1 MNITLWISFAV
12 LVIFF
17 LFIDLFVLHKKDKE
31 ITIRRALIETLCWIV
46 VALLFNVLIYVWLGT
61 DKAVEY
67 LTAYII
73 EKSLSVDNLFVF
85 IVIFSYYNVPK
96 NLQHRVL
103 FWGIIGSV
111 VMRGFFIFFGIK
123 LIESFDFLLYFL
135 GLFLLFAGL
144 KMIFG
149 RETQI
154 NPKNNVVINFLRK
167 FIPIFKNYHGN
178 QFFVRK
184 NWKIYATPLF
194 IVLIVVETT
203 DIIFAMDSV
212 PAILGITRD
221 PLIVY
226 TSNIFA
232 ILGLRALY
240 FALAGIMSLFH
251 LLRYGLGIILSFIGV
266 KIFCEDFF
274 HINIFWSLGIVLGV
288 LAGSVIL
295 SLIIKPKHTIVVD
308 IEIKEQE
315 KIESKSKE
323 QEIERALDETVV

>member
-1 MNITLWISFAV
+1 MNITLWVSFAL
-12 LVIFF
+12 LVVFF
-17 LFIDLFVLHKKDKE
+17 LFIDLFVLHKKDQE
-31 ITIRRALIETLCWIV
+31 ISIRRALIETFCWIL
-46 VALLFNVLIYVWLGT
+46 VALLFNILIYVWKGG

-85 IVIFSYYNVPK
+85 IVIFSYYHVPK
-96 NLQHRVL
+96 KLQHRVL

-111 VMRGFFIFFGIK
+111 VMRGIFIFFGIK

-149 RETQI
+149 RESKI
-154 NPKNNVVINFLRK
+154 DPKHNVAINFLRR

-178 QFFVRK
+178 QFFIRK

-194 IVLIVVETT
+194 VVLIVVETT

-274 HINIFWSLGIVLGV
+274 EINVFWSLGIVLSI

-295 SLIIKPKHTIVVD
+295 SMIYKPKP
-308 IEIKEQE
+308 
-315 KIESKSKE
+315 
-323 QEIERALDETVV
+323 ATVVEQPINVISKKQDKMSA